1 MALENGEK
9 NLLSLSCGDYIIG
22 DRSVGEI
29 WEKWTK
35 NGATVSRHSLGE
47 YIRRE
52 PGFL

>member
-9 NLLSLSCGDYIIG
+9 KSTVFKLWRLHNQKMEVS
-22 DRSVGEI
+22 
-29 WEKWTK
+29 EKWTK
-35 NGATVSRHSLGE
+35 NGATVSRQSIGE